1 MPEFLLNILSSQAG
15 ITALFAIILVVLGI
29 FWPVGAAFLVRL
41 TPVVRQIPAL
51 IAAARGRDL
60 PGHLKELDVI
70 ESVLDKAGPVEKV
83 VVKAAGRAAV
93 RRVVRAEAAKAGLRR
108 KGRGDIPQGGF

>member
-15 ITALFAIILVVLGI
+15 VIALFTVAVLLLGI
-29 FWPVGAAFLVRL
+29 VWPAGAAFLLRL
-41 TPVVRQIPAL
+41 APVVKQIPAL
-51 IAAARGRDL
+51 IEAARGRDL

-93 RRVVRAEAAKAGLRR
+93 RRVVRAEAAKAGVR
-108 KGRGDIPQGGF
+108 KGRGDIPRGGF